1 MSRYKVIQ
9 TEFRSLQSLQAA
21 LVDVLRNPSAFQV
34 APSPKT
40 PSLQLYDWHG
50 QSRPEHAS
58 IRIPRQA
65 VNRFSSG
72 SSNDVG
78 FAWNGKTFEAIV
90 SEYDQDPQ
98 YGCTNML
105 NRVRQRYALHE
116 LRSQAKA
123 KGYTLREHVHPDG
136 SINLVLTH
144 R

>member
-1 MSRYKVIQ
+1 MSRYKVIA

-21 LVDVLRNPSAFQV
+21 LVDVLGAPSAFNV

-40 PSLQLYDWHG
+40 PSLTLYDWHG
-50 QSRPEHAS
+50 QPRPERAS

-72 SSNDVG
+72 ASNDVG

-90 SEYDQDPQ
+90 SEYDQGPS
-98 YGCTNML
+98 GCTNML
-105 NRVRQRYALHE
+105 NQVRQCYALHE

-123 KGYTLREHVHPDG
+123 KGYTLRENVQADG